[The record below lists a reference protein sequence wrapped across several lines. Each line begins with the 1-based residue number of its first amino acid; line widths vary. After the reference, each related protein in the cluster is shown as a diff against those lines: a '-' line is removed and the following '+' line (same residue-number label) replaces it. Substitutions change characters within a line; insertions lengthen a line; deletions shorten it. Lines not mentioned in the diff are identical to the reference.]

1 MHRNQAQETVSK
13 QRRTCHEVP
22 TAFCPKSITDAKHV
36 SAVKNCVSRSDIV
49 TIPNTCRGSVPSTCR
64 PDAALVASVGGSVP
78 KMADAVEPLA
88 QEVFKQR
95 SLGWNSGGPSGDLK
109 LRNITPGVT
118 RWPDLSLYELAKEN
132 ENKPVEAK
140 PEAVTSGDTVLEGML
155 NDLLAALRK
164 EQPQDP
170 LSKEKVDQATAA
182 AEAEV
187 KKTET
192 VPSPTSTTGPLVA
205 AEPDQPKAGYGGPSA
220 GLLAAVQRAS
230 EMIKGESS

>member
-1 MHRNQAQETVSK
+1 MAAGGMEMAMALSIGPAKAV
-13 QRRTCHEVP
+13 
-22 TAFCPKSITDAKHV
+22 ALYKST
-36 SAVKNCVSRSDIV
+36 
-49 TIPNTCRGSVPSTCR
+49 
-64 PDAALVASVGGSVP
+64 
-78 KMADAVEPLA
+78 MADAVEPLA

-95 SLGWNSGGPSGDLK
+95 
-109 LRNITPGVT
+109 
-118 RWPDLSLYELAKEN
+118 LYELAKEN

>member
-95 SLGWNSGGPSGDLK
+95 
-109 LRNITPGVT
+109 
-118 RWPDLSLYELAKEN
+118 LYELAKEN

-230 EMIKGESS
+230 EMIKGVSGRAWSGVMASHRRP

>member
-95 SLGWNSGGPSGDLK
+95 
-109 LRNITPGVT
+109 
-118 RWPDLSLYELAKEN
+118 LYELAKEN

>member
-1 MHRNQAQETVSK
+1 MQLSHWHK
-13 QRRTCHEVP
+13 
-22 TAFCPKSITDAKHV
+22 KSLSRGGV
-36 SAVKNCVSRSDIV
+36 LQGGAVKSGQRSDESHASYF
-49 TIPNTCRGSVPSTCR
+49 RR
-64 PDAALVASVGGSVP
+64 PGRRPPG
-78 KMADAVEPLA
+78 
-88 QEVFKQR
+88 QR
-95 SLGWNSGGPSGDLK
+95 
-109 LRNITPGVT
+109 
-118 RWPDLSLYELAKEN
+118 LYELAKEN

-230 EMIKGESS
+230 EMIKGVSGRAWSGVMASHRRP